1 MSLSIESQL
10 NESFRNALVEYY
22 LGEVVP
28 HSALLV
34 QLGLDQRL
42 KTANDLYEFFLLDN
56 QVCNEVETSQV
67 ASAVASLQQYI
78 NAALLGM
85 EPGYDL
91 LEPTQAHFV
100 EWRERS
106 SQYPLWAANMQL
118 ALYPEIFISPALR
131 LKKSGYF
138 AQLENDINQN
148 RINIDTTQEAVKSYL
163 SSFEE
168 VANLTII
175 NGYIDSTRFAEG
187 KYYFIGKSRAE
198 NIYYWRMVDMNERAY
213 LEGTDGPRH
222 DHPTP
227 GAWSDWKRAE
237 IGVNATTLER
247 TLRPV
252 FFNNRLFVTWVDI
265 IDVAG
270 EAEVSGSAEAPKVT
284 TTDQVQLVFN
294 LSYKKYD
301 DSWSAPQSYMR
312 IVSANVFTHAD
323 KTVDLKKDLNTLAVF
338 DISAS
343 PESLFIAMYAG
354 EKLTT
359 GDTDGSTSDYAFLRT
374 AFVDKN
380 FNTTPAFPSRGLVDK
395 DYDPA
400 TAEPDELRIR
410 KTCWVFALKNKT
422 NFQFTWSMQ
431 VGFKTL
437 TTSSPNTGNDHWDY
451 RGWQSRVRALEDPAK
466 ALPSIDHAK
475 STITL
480 TTAINKNIIPDED
493 ESAAP
498 ATTIDIIF
506 RGEPDTVT
514 VHLVIGPLLGLYNK
528 LLEGSTIT
536 VPVEGEFNLMALQF
550 HLYADYATK
559 EPAGLEN
566 FLVNA
571 FFNPFIQLG
580 DNPVIDCKG
589 GFVKHYLLRLIKGE
603 TPYDVSDIKT
613 GIVVID
619 YVIPLPLQP
628 LITFSVPEVSITL
641 AQYFNHPADMN
652 KPYEAQLPVSQ
663 ASRSDQLLAPSPY
676 STTLAFDKSTLR
688 PKLPATYIEGSN
700 AFYITHGV
708 GIYTKNGESIA
719 GAIRST
725 RLELTWE
732 SDIGADPIAPK
743 ISKRTDPFLG
753 IAEYIDF
760 SASSI
765 QFSDGSTTDKRDPI
779 RMNTL
784 FARELINK
792 ANIALE
798 ALLSWETQQLQ
809 EPPIGTET
817 APSKMDFKGANGLYF
832 WELFL
837 HLPFMI
843 SHRLNL
849 EQRFQD
855 AEFWLAF
862 IFDPGRKARNDAP
875 DYWNV
880 RPLTER
886 PDPDYFMRAPI
897 DPDGIAA
904 SDPVRYQKAVYFH
917 YIKNLIDRG
926 DMAYRQLTPDS
937 LGEAKLWYVRIL
949 DLLGP
954 RPDTV
959 LTSRW
964 TPITLSTLAA
974 SSNPGLRAFENQ
986 LVEQERQARH
996 EGGQLP
1002 LLRLSTFG
1010 SDPTL
1015 SAEDTDHFI
1024 VPMNAE
1030 LTRYWDM
1037 LESRL
1042 HNLRHNLTLDG
1053 KPLSLPLFAAP
1064 LDPRALLAAYANGA
1078 TEGGAGS
1085 LLAQETPHY
1094 RYTVMFNRASAAV
1107 DNLIQFGATLLSI
1120 IERKEQGQLAELQQQ
1135 QVWEFAQYAIDLQ
1148 LETQKVETEARKALQ
1163 ASRDISAA
1171 RAVFYAG
1178 LTEENVS
1185 PVEIAAA
1192 AAHLR
1197 ARVSAGIAAT
1207 ATAVSAALKPVP
1219 NHAGFHAGAIGG
1231 MAAGVAAGGAVGGFR
1246 LEGIPEIVAIGA
1258 HAVATLND
1266 AVGDA
1271 LERSEIFRRRLQ
1283 EWENARDQAKLEV
1296 DQITAQ
1302 LAVHDAQTRITALQL
1317 RQAEEAR
1324 KQAEVV
1330 HAFLNKRFT
1339 NSQLYQWL
1347 NGQFSTFYYQAYDA
1361 TFSLCMAAQACWQYE
1376 IADYSTSFI
1385 QPAAWKDTWR
1395 GLTAGESLKL
1405 NLLRMDAAYL
1415 ARYDRRLEIVKTVSV
1430 KQLPVSSEDDP
1441 SLNMGWDA
1449 VVARLADEGIVE
1461 FEITQAM
1468 LDADYPGHYLRR
1480 IKRMSISLPVTVG
1493 PYQDIRATLTQ
1504 TWNAVQM
1511 NGPDGPLKENMRA
1524 SQQVIVSTG
1533 VDDDGLF
1540 MFNFDDERYLPF
1552 EGTGAISRWALTFS
1566 AGQEEMIASITDIIA
1581 HVRYTAKNR

>member
-1 MSLSIESQL
+1 MSLSVESQL
-10 NESFRNALVEYY
+10 NESFRDALVEYY

-28 HSALLV
+28 NSALLI

-56 QVCNEVETSQV
+56 QVCNEVKTSHV
-67 ASAVASLQQYI
+67 ASAIASLQQYI
-78 NAALLGM
+78 NGALLGM
-85 EPGYDL
+85 EPGYEL

-100 EWRERS
+100 EWRDRS
-106 SQYPLWAANMQL
+106 SQYPIWAANMQL
-118 ALYPEIFISPALR
+118 ALYPEVFISPALR

-148 RINIDTTQEAVKSYL
+148 KISIDTTQEAVKSYL
-163 SSFEE
+163 ASFEE

-227 GAWSDWKRAE
+227 GAWSDWKRAD
-237 IGVNATTLER
+237 IGVNASTLER

-270 EAEVSGSAEAPKVT
+270 EAKLSGSADAPTVT

-301 DSWSAPQSYMR
+301 DSWSAPQPYMR
-312 IVSANVFTHAD
+312 IVSANVLTRAG
-323 KTVDLKKDLNTLAVF
+323 KTVDLKRDLNSIAAF

-354 EKLTT
+354 ETLNA
-359 GDTDGSTSDYAFLRT
+359 GDTDGGTSDYAFLHT

-380 FNTTPAFPSRGLVDK
+380 FNTTPAFPSKGLVDK

-410 KTCWVFALKNKT
+410 KTCWVFALKNKA
-422 NFQFTWSMQ
+422 NFQFTWSMR
-431 VGFKTL
+431 VGFKTIN
-437 TTSSPNTGNDHWDY
+437 TSSPETGTEDWDY
-451 RGWQSRVRALEDPAK
+451 RGWQSRVRALEDPANR
-466 ALPSIDHAK
+466 LPTIDHAN
-475 STITL
+475 STFQIT
-480 TTAINKNIIPDED
+480 TDINKSIIPDED
-493 ESAAP
+493 ENAP
-498 ATTIDIIF
+498 PPLTIDVAFQGAEGNIAL
-506 RGEPDTVT
+506 
-514 VHLVIGPLLGLYNK
+514 HLVVGNQVGFYNK

-536 VPVEGEFNLMALQF
+536 IPIKSEVPVAYQF
-550 HLYADYATK
+550 YMYVNYAAK

-566 FLVNA
+566 FLVSAA
-571 FFNPFIQLG
+571 FAPFVQQGGFN
-580 DNPVIDCKG
+580 VIDCKG
-589 GFVKHYLLRLIKGE
+589 GYVKHYLVGLVQGE
-603 TPYDVSDIKT
+603 SFYNVDDVKT
-613 GIVVID
+613 GIIVLD
-619 YVIPLPLQP
+619 YLIPLPAP
-628 LITFSVPEVSITL
+628 PTITFSIPEASITL

-652 KPYEAQLPVSQ
+652 KPYEAQLHLNN
-663 ASRSDQLLAPSPY
+663 ASHADQILAPSPY
-676 STTLAFDKSTLR
+676 SATISFDKSTLR

-708 GIYTKNGESIA
+708 GINAKDGSWIA
-719 GAIRST
+719 SAIRST
-725 RLELTWE
+725 KLELTWE
-732 SDIGADPIAPK
+732 SEIGTDPIAPK

-760 SASSI
+760 STSSI

-809 EPPIGTET
+809 EPPIGAET
-817 APSKMDFKGANGLYF
+817 TSTKMDFKGANGLYF

-862 IFDPGRKARNDAP
+862 IFDPGRKAKNDAP
-875 DYWNV
+875 AYWNV
-880 RPLTER
+880 RPLTEL

-964 TPITLSTLAA
+964 TPIKLSELAA
-974 SSNPGLRAFENQ
+974 SSNPGLREFENR
-986 LVEQERQARH
+986 LIEQERQARH
-996 EGGQLP
+996 EGDQLP

-1094 RYTVMFNRASAAV
+1094 RYSVMFNRASAAV

-1148 LETQKVETEARKALQ
+1148 REAQKVEVEARKALQ

-1171 RAVFYAG
+1171 RAVFYAR
-1178 LTEENVS
+1178 LAAENVS
-1185 PVEIAAA
+1185 PAEITAAA
-1192 AAHLR
+1192 THLS
-1197 ARVSAGIAAT
+1197 ARVASGVAAT
-1207 ATAVSAALKPVP
+1207 STAVAAGLKPVP
-1219 NHAGFHAGAIGG
+1219 NHVGVHIGATGG
-1231 MAAGVAAGGAVGGFR
+1231 MAVGNAVGVAAGGFR
-1246 LEGIPEIVAIGA
+1246 LEGVPEIVSIAA
-1258 HAVATLND
+1258 HALATLND
-1266 AVGDA
+1266 SVGDA
-1271 LERSEIFRRRLQ
+1271 LERSEMFRRRLQ

-1296 DQITAQ
+1296 DQISAQ
-1302 LAVHDAQTRITALQL
+1302 LAVHDAQTRVTALQL

-1361 TFSLCMAAQACWQYE
+1361 TFSLCLATQACWQYE
-1376 IADYSTSFI
+1376 IADYSASFI

-1415 ARYDRRLEIVKTVSV
+1415 ARHDRKLEIVKTVSV
-1430 KQLPVSSEDDP
+1430 KQLPASTEEAP
-1441 SLNMGWDA
+1441 SINPGWE
-1449 VVARLADEGIVE
+1449 VVLARLAEEGIAE
-1461 FEITQAM
+1461 FEITRAM

-1480 IKRMSISLPVTVG
+1480 IKRISVSLPVTVG

-1511 NGPDGPLKENMRA
+1511 SSPDGPLKENMRA
-1524 SQQVIVSTG
+1524 SQQIAVSTG
-1533 VDDDGLF
+1533 IDDDGLF
-1540 MFNFDDERYLPF
+1540 VFNFDDERYLPF

-1566 AGQEEMIASITDIIA
+1566 AGQEDVIASITDIIV
-1581 HVRYTAKNR
+1581 HVRYTAKSS